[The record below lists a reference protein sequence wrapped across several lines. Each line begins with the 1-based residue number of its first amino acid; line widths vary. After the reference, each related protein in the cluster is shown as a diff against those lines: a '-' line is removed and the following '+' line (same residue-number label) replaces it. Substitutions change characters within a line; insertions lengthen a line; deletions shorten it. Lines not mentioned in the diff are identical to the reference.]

1 MSAGLKMYLNE
12 TFTTLRLDEMS
23 TWMKVRTLK
32 APTDWRLGLYPSK
45 ALKNMCSKSCL
56 VPSNKQPL
64 DVAKLVEARWPGLR
78 TENCNKGLRVLWKK
92 LRFSLFWRLCQYVFQ
107 WGWGQGIQILN
118 SFCLVSARFCL
129 FLVRRVKD
137 DDIWYFSVLWN
148 DVRSKGQDSTFS
160 RKFGFSFLGLFNKW
174 TWAKVG

>member
-1 MSAGLKMYLNE
+1 MKCQLGWRYEL
-12 TFTTLRLDEMS
+12 LRHPQIEDLACIPPKL
-23 TWMKVRTLK
+23 WKIC
-32 APTDWRLGLYPSK
+32 
-45 ALKNMCSKSCL
+45 ALKVVWCRAT
-56 VPSNKQPL
+56 SNLWMLPRWYKQGGQVCVL
-64 DVAKLVEARWPGLR
+64 KTA
-78 TENCNKGLRVLWKK
+78 TRVWGFSEKK
-92 LRFSLFWRLCQYVFQ
+92 LRFSLFWRWCQYVFQ